1 MIVLKLTSGHELSF
15 LIKRLQ
21 NARSI
26 GRWIMPDNFT
36 PNVADLGI
44 RATSV
49 LRKELTAFTALRST
63 PRAISA
69 NPQVGDFAGRL
80 QAELNQSIS
89 RIGDMILELFDS
101 TLIQLLNL
109 APVTGVILASV
120 PNNISAGQS
129 GTGTFVLSNLATNPI
144 TGLALIASEM
154 TTLEDGSGGPTIAS
168 ANVTFNPNP
177 VSISPRSSTTVTV
190 QVAVPSGQ
198 SAANYYGSILD
209 SANGQ
214 VKGLLSIA
222 VN

>member
-1 MIVLKLTSGHELSF
+1 
-15 LIKRLQ
+15 
-21 NARSI
+21 
-26 GRWIMPDNFT
+26 MPDNFT

-44 RATSV
+44 RATAV
-49 LRKELTAFTALRST
+49 LRKELTASITTLRST
-63 PRAISA
+63 PSAISA

-89 RIGDMILELFDS
+89 KIGDMILGLFDN

-129 GTGTFVLSNLATNPI
+129 GTGTFVLSNLGTNPI

-154 TTLEDGSGGPTIAS
+154 TTLEGSNGSGGPAIDS

-198 SAANYYGSILD
+198 SAANYYCSILD
-209 SANGQ
+209 AANGQ

-222 VN
+222 VT